1 MADDDF
7 FLKRDAVGE
16 AGLSAMGEPV
26 PREWGEGMVVD
37 DVVGGVEDGAPGVG
51 DVDDGDEEED
61 EDEKDKENNTNATP
75 EDMDRYE

>member
-51 DVDDGDEEED
+51 DVDDGDEEGDMNDGRTRD
-61 EDEKDKENNTNATP
+61 ESNP
-75 EDMDRYE
+75 G

>member
-26 PREWGEGMVVD
+26 PRVWGEGMVVD
-37 DVVGGVEDGAPGVG
+37 VVVGGVENGSPGVG
-51 DVDDGDEEED
+51 AW
-61 EDEKDKENNTNATP
+61 TTATRDR
-75 EDMDRYE
+75 DMDGGRTRDESNPG